1 MAAKLKCVIVDDDE
15 FALEAI
21 KMLCSGSAYVEV
33 VKTYLKPKQ
42 FLKEFKSLDFDLCL
56 LDIGMRELDGVSLAR
71 KLAGKPVIFITGAED
86 KLKDALSVSPIDI
99 VSKPVVKERLN
110 KAFEKASTL
119 LKQKKE
125 YALFNV
131 LDSEKMVSLRLDDV
145 LFVRTFL
152 KDRRHKVLFMRNGDQ
167 QIVTNYK
174 FGELLELLPGIIQV
188 NKAELVL
195 LDIIADADEES
206 IMLKV
211 PVGRKRKS
219 DFYLAHNLSRMY
231 CSACFLKSELLFF

>member
-1 MAAKLKCVIVDDDE
+1 MASKLKCVIVDDDE

-21 KMLCSGSAYVEV
+21 KMLCSGSPYIDVI
-33 VKTYLKPKQ
+33 KTYLKPKL

-71 KLAGKPVIFITGAED
+71 KLDGKPVIFITGAED

-119 LKQKKE
+119 LKKKKE

-131 LDSEKMVSLRLDDV
+131 LDSEKMVSLKLDDV

-152 KDRRHKVLFMRNGDQ
+152 KDPRHKILFMRNGDQ
-167 QIVTNYK
+167 QVVTNYK
-174 FGELLELLPGIIQV
+174 FGELLELFPGIVQV

-211 PVGRKRKS
+211 PVGEKKEKR
-219 DFYLAHNLSRMY
+219 
-231 CSACFLKSELLFF
+231 LLLGAQFKQDVLQRLFSKK